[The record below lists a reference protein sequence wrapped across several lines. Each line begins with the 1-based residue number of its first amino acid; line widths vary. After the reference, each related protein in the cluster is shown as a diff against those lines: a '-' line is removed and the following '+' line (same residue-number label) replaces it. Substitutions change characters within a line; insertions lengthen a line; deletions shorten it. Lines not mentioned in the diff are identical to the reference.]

1 MNKSFFKKKKATT
14 SPCRGSP
21 STLTNPRRVA
31 SEIAAP
37 TIHLDLARP
46 SAPSAPS
53 LMLIHN
59 CSDKSP
65 T

>member
-1 MNKSFFKKKKATT
+1 MNKSFFKKK
-14 SPCRGSP
+14 SHYI
-21 STLTNPRRVA
+21 TLKRLAINLNNPRRVA